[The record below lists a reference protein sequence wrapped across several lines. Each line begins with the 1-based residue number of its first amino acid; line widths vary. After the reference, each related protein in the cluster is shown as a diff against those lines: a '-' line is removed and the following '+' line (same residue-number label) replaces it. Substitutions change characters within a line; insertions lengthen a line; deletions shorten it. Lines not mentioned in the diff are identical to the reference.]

1 MLLSAAAANPP
12 RTWAGLIAL
21 AAAYVIF
28 RIGSWLWSNV
38 VKRPSP
44 ARALPGVKRV
54 KVQATVGVDTDRT
67 DDIERGELDWWG
79 RVREIGGVRFRQVR
93 QVVKTGST
101 ELPPDEDEPE
111 GVDLALDD
119 EPDEEPAEERPNE
132 DPETYIARCRE
143 IGVPYAH
150 IVRVVSDH
158 YGLTVDQTKYRIR
171 KVDESRRDKA
181 A

>member
-1 MLLSAAAANPP
+1 MLLSAAAAPPP

-28 RIGSWLWSNV
+28 RIGSWVWATV
-38 VKRPSP
+38 VKSPSP
-44 ARALPGVKRV
+44 TRALPGVKRV

-67 DDIERGELDWWG
+67 DDTERGDPDWWG
-79 RVREIGGVRFRQVR
+79 RIREIGGLRFRQVQ
-93 QVVKTGST
+93 QVVRTGSSDV
-101 ELPPDEDEPE
+101 PDDE
-111 GVDLALDD
+111 GGDLALDD
-119 EPDEEPAEERPNE
+119 EPAEEPADDRPLEE
-132 DPETYIARCRE
+132 PETYIARCRDL
-143 IGVPYAH
+143 GVPYAH

-171 KVDESRRDKA
+171 KVDESRKGQA